1 MTIAARHQA
10 CRDASTA
17 RSVTEHRSGETSTE
31 LAARLLAEAP
41 QRDWRLRDLAA
52 LVHLSVSQ
60 LGRAF
65 TLRFG
70 MPPMRYLAHIRAH
83 RLAHLLV
90 ETDLPIGVA
99 MTKVGWRSRGHA
111 ARQFTDVVGTSPSE
125 YRRTAIGAL
134 SRRPVRGHQQ
144 RRAAPN
150 QKAPSRQECRDAVG
164 ENLAWADVVR
174 RVEPRIGRSLVRVNG
189 DALLVRRHGCG
200 QRGANHQVG
209 QSVGSSQR
217 IRGTRL
223 FEQDAH
229 PLGKGRGPWQD
240 PILPGCAEP
249 G

>member
-1 MTIAARHQA
+1 MTIAARRQA
-10 CRDASTA
+10 RRYTSTA
-17 RSVTEHRSGETSTE
+17 RSATEHRSGETSTE

-65 TLRFG
+65 TQRFG

-111 ARQFTDVVGTSPSE
+111 ARQFTDVVGISPSE
-125 YRRTAIGAL
+125 YRRTAIVGAL

-144 RRAAPN
+144 RTAAPN
-150 QKAPSRQECRDAVG
+150 QKPPHDKSAVMPSERISCGLMWCV
-164 ENLAWADVVR
+164 AWSRA
-174 RVEPRIGRSLVRVNG
+174 
-189 DALLVRRHGCG
+189 
-200 QRGANHQVG
+200 
-209 QSVGSSQR
+209 
-217 IRGTRL
+217 
-223 FEQDAH
+223 
-229 PLGKGRGPWQD
+229 
-240 PILPGCAEP
+240 
-249 G
+249 

>member
-1 MTIAARHQA
+1 M
-10 CRDASTA
+10 
-17 RSVTEHRSGETSTE
+17 
-31 LAARLLAEAP
+31 
-41 QRDWRLRDLAA
+41 
-52 LVHLSVSQ
+52 
-60 LGRAF
+60 
-65 TLRFG
+65 G
-70 MPPMRYLAHIRAH
+70 MPHGSSPTSSGSARPNIGAL
-83 RLAHLLV
+83 RL
-90 ETDLPIGVA
+90 
-99 MTKVGWRSRGHA
+99 
-111 ARQFTDVVGTSPSE
+111 
-125 YRRTAIGAL
+125 GAL
-134 SRRPVRGHQQ
+134 SRRPARGHQQ

-200 QRGANHQVG
+200 QRDANHQVG

-249 G
+249 SWSFSAGLARRGGGSAGHIAWVRWARRVMARLPVGFVGLRRSS